1 MKPVVYTDRHGFRRR
16 VLIRDQDDPDE
27 MAEYGVPA
35 GPPDLNEIDWD
46 ELKRGVHNAL
56 TDMGAIDWIS
66 LQKSQALN
74 TVASIV
80 KRYIADLY
88 RRSEKNTESE

>member
-1 MKPVVYTDRHGFRRR
+1 MKPVVYTDKHGFRRR

-35 GPPDLNEIDWD
+35 GPPDLDEIDWD
-46 ELKRGVHNAL
+46 ELRRGVHNAL
-56 TDMGAIDWIS
+56 TDMGATDWIS
-66 LQKSQALN
+66 LQRTKALN

-80 KRYIADLY
+80 KRYLAELY
-88 RRSEKNTESE
+88 RNKETEND